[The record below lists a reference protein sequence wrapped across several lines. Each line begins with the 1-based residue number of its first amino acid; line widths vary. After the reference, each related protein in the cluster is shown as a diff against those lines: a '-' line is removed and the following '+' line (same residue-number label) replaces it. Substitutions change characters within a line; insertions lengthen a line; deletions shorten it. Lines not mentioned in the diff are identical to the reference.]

1 MGVFWWFHHQNTPIS
16 SLNFGNTQ
24 RATSFFPRKTNNS
37 CIIRDVMN
45 KSALIWLSLTGIIFS
60 LILLVMAVPTMAAP
74 KEAPVPQ
81 YTAIASPT
89 PGPDGRIIY
98 IVQDGD
104 TLWRISAITGISLD
118 ELRRLNNLAAE
129 DIIKPGDRLLLG
141 LGGPSD
147 IPPTAGPPPT
157 PTSSLPTPTPMIG
170 TGILC
175 ISVFVD
181 VNGDALRQEEELD
194 LEGSA
199 ISISN
204 QASTIT
210 LSQGETG
217 GLPRCYED
225 IELGYY
231 DIPGTRAECISI
243 VYCALELDQ
252 GGYNISVAIPEGYNA
267 TTSMDHVQDLEAGF
281 QTFLDF
287 GAQPNSET
295 AAEVSVIP
303 DTVQGR
309 SPLLAI
315 IGIGL
320 LVFGIGLGVAAFFM
334 RK

>member
-1 MGVFWWFHHQNTPIS
+1 
-16 SLNFGNTQ
+16 
-24 RATSFFPRKTNNS
+24 
-37 CIIRDVMN
+37 MN
-45 KSALIWLSLTGIIFS
+45 KSVLVWLSLVGIV
-60 LILLVMAVPTMAAP
+60 LLLTLLTAAAPTMAAP
-74 KEAPVPQ
+74 VLQ
-81 YTAIASPT
+81 YTPIASPT

-104 TLWRISAITGISLD
+104 TLWRIAAITGISLD

-141 LGGPSD
+141 LGGPAE
-147 IPPTAGPPPT
+147 IPPTLGPSPT
-157 PTSSLPTPTPMIG
+157 PTSSLPTPTPLIG

-181 VNGDALRQEEELD
+181 VNGDALRQDDELD

-204 QASTIT
+204 PAGSVS
-210 LSQGETG
+210 LSQGEAD
-217 GLPRCYED
+217 GLVPRCYED

-231 DIPGTRAECISI
+231 DIPGSPAECIS
-243 VYCALELDQ
+243 VVQCALELEQ
-252 GGYNISVAIPEGYNA
+252 GEYNISVAIPDGYNA
-267 TTSMDHVQDLEAGF
+267 TTSMDHVQDLEPGF

-295 AAEVSVIP
+295 AAEVPVIP
-303 DTVQGR
+303 EAGEGR

-315 IGIGL
+315 VGIGL
-320 LVFGIGLGVAAFFM
+320 LVVGIGLGVAAFFM

>member
-1 MGVFWWFHHQNTPIS
+1 
-16 SLNFGNTQ
+16 
-24 RATSFFPRKTNNS
+24 
-37 CIIRDVMN
+37 MN
-45 KSALIWLSLTGIIFS
+45 KPLLIWFSVLGIVLL
-60 LILLVMAVPTMAAP
+60 LILVTLAVPTKAAP
-74 KEAPVPQ
+74 APQ

-98 IVQDGD
+98 IVQEGD

-118 ELRRLNNLAAE
+118 ELRRLNNLTAD
-129 DIIKPGDRLLLG
+129 DIIQPGERLLLG
-141 LGGPSD
+141 LGGPSE
-147 IPPTAGPPPT
+147 IPPTEGPPPT
-157 PTSSLPTPTPMIG
+157 PTSDLPTATPMIG

-181 VNGDALRQEEELD
+181 VNGDAIRQDEELD

-204 QASTIT
+204 RAGTVS
-210 LSQGETG
+210 LSQDESG
-217 GLPRCYED
+217 GLVPRCYED
-225 IELGYY
+225 IELGIY
-231 DIPGTRAECISI
+231 DIPGSRAECISI
-243 VYCALELDQ
+243 VQCALELDQ
-252 GGYNISVAIPEGYNA
+252 GLYNISVAIPEGYNA
-267 TTSMDHVQDLEAGF
+267 TTSMNHIQDLEAGF

-295 AAEVSVIP
+295 AAEVPIIP
-303 DTVQGR
+303 EGGQQR

-320 LVFGIGLGVAAFFM
+320 LVVGLGLGIAAFFI

>member
-1 MGVFWWFHHQNTPIS
+1 
-16 SLNFGNTQ
+16 
-24 RATSFFPRKTNNS
+24 
-37 CIIRDVMN
+37 MN
-45 KSALIWLSLTGIIFS
+45 KSVLIWFSFLGIVLL
-60 LILLVMAVPTMAAP
+60 LILVTLAVPTMAAP
-74 KEAPVPQ
+74 APQ

-98 IVQDGD
+98 IVQEGD

-118 ELRRLNNLAAE
+118 ELRRLNNLTAE
-129 DIIKPGDRLLLG
+129 DIIQPGERLLLG
-141 LGGPSD
+141 LGGPSE
-147 IPPTAGPPPT
+147 IPPTEGPPPT
-157 PTSSLPTPTPMIG
+157 PTSDLPTATPMIG

-181 VNGDALRQEEELD
+181 VNGDAIRQEEELD

-204 QASTIT
+204 RTGSVS
-210 LSQGETG
+210 LSQDASG
-217 GLPRCYED
+217 GLVPRCYED
-225 IELGYY
+225 IELGIY
-231 DIPGTRAECISI
+231 DIPGSRAECISI
-243 VYCALELDQ
+243 VQCALELDQ
-252 GGYNISVAIPEGYNA
+252 GLYNISVAIPEGYNA
-267 TTSMDHVQDLEAGF
+267 TTSMNHIQDLEAGF

-287 GAQPNSET
+287 GAQTNSET

-303 DTVQGR
+303 EGGQQR

-320 LVFGIGLGVAAFFM
+320 LVVGIGLGVAAFII

>member
-1 MGVFWWFHHQNTPIS
+1 
-16 SLNFGNTQ
+16 
-24 RATSFFPRKTNNS
+24 
-37 CIIRDVMN
+37 MN
-45 KSALIWLSLTGIIFS
+45 KSVLKWFSLVGII
-60 LILLVMAVPTMAAP
+60 LLLTLLVVAVPAVAAP
-74 KEAPVPQ
+74 APQ

-98 IVQDGD
+98 IVQEGD
-104 TLWRISAITGISLD
+104 TLWRIAAITGISLD
-118 ELRRLNNLAAE
+118 ELRRLNNLTAE
-129 DIIKPGDRLLLG
+129 DIIQPGERLLLG
-141 LGGPSD
+141 LGGPSV
-147 IPPTAGPPPT
+147 IPPTDGPPPT
-157 PTSSLPTPTPMIG
+157 PTSDIPTPTPMIG

-175 ISVFVD
+175 ISVFID

-194 LEGSA
+194 LDGGA

-204 QASTIT
+204 RAGTVS
-210 LSQGETG
+210 LSQGESG
-217 GLPRCYED
+217 GLVPRCYED

-231 DIPGTRAECISI
+231 DIPGSRDECIS
-243 VYCALELDQ
+243 VVQCALELDQ
-252 GGYNISVAIPEGYNA
+252 GQYNISVAIPEGYNA

-295 AAEVSVIP
+295 VAETPVIP
-303 DTVQGR
+303 EVGQER

-320 LVFGIGLGVAAFFM
+320 LVVGIGLGFAAFFI